1 MNGSLSEH
9 EKWRQRAQGIMFW
22 MGVAFLSIHVSAMTP
37 YTHQLD
43 DIKEVVVRTLGP
55 LLMIAYFVLLALRLL
70 DPPRKGLVLTLG
82 SYYVATAISTL
93 LAPAESRWVAWDGFQ
108 LQWSLL
114 GPFFAFMG
122 CSSEKR
128 YVRHTVLFFT
138 LLTLVTTAFG
148 LLHTGVEGRPGVPS
162 VKFQE
167 YSKLQRMET
176 NQVNALTQKME
187 EERALAEKEK
197 RQPDN
202 LKLKT
207 LYDSAMSVEAKQ
219 NARSDTYLFNMVNTL
234 HSARWTMM
242 SLILNRNF
250 YSAFL
255 LLVAPFIIASLVLV
269 PVGSWKPVAWISG
282 IILGIC
288 LMSDL
293 TLGYFSQIIP
303 EKYLQILCFLLL
315 PALAF
320 PALSLIRQK
329 WAQHYKFCLICLVV
343 LILLAGVC
351 LVANLHLLFLLCVV
365 PVVGGSLWLLVES
378 RVARGACM
386 LSLVVAVLCLGLSG
400 PKVFIPEDIPS
411 FNQFAVAVMENKDK
425 PDTAASLFYNDKN
438 MKQVLSSSIQGT
450 LTGYQWFSFFEWMN
464 KSLNDPEFFTEALLK
479 QASVSPKLCVEW
491 DKRSTLSESDVFTMN
506 KAILGECIPQ
516 VVGARP
522 YWHGFWAFLLLPVV
536 VVAFLRMPSFTWR
549 MGMVLLFIG
558 AVVSLYMTKSKITL
572 YFALEFEIF
581 MMLCL
586 SIFAARFNFGRPGRL
601 VLATFLL
608 CVVLGTALL
617 AVLPGD
623 RAVGRFTRKFVT
635 EQIRDFENPLTAR
648 FILWDGAWQ
657 IFKKHWLTGSGIK
670 GYLVFYPYERRP
682 DYNLYEINHVTVFSH
697 NIFLDVLSDTG
708 IIGFITFVGFLG
720 FLYWKCTARLWR
732 SHDLDTRITMICVLG
747 AMTGFLIANLTCPNS
762 RWPIGAGNMW
772 AVLGFMAGMIN
783 RRASEE
789 STEVVQWRPTA
800 KQTQLVYG
808 MLGLSILGFG
818 ITSTHAYH
826 FFRGS
831 MMHNEGLKILGNP
844 PENPGPL
851 ARYLNNISA
860 LQQESRKPGLSPAQ
874 KARNEQQINYYIQ
887 QFGRER
893 DNAIGLFRAS
903 IKENPTF
910 LTSYYKLASILSMGN
925 GLQVTRDDLQEALD
939 TYKQMQEYS
948 AEFSQT
954 RYNLGMLYYRLV
966 SIERMEQMRAKA
978 DPKFDQAA
986 SAVRMKDLVKK
997 SIENFRMEAAR
1008 TIVQGSCTEYL
1019 VDALLSEENKRPDV
1033 RMQLEAAAGTS
1044 QTQEVK
1050 CSDTSFIT
1058 EDVLNAEAFLKKVKK
1073 GRDPLS
1079 QKLQEPL
1086 AEALALAKT
1095 AKPDDPA
1102 LAAAICTALNT
1113 VLDGPTLLT
1122 AEEVQKLNLTPRMQ
1136 RRMEYS
1142 LKGAEALMRNRA
1154 LLSEVYKD
1162 SLQRHPEDEA
1172 VQALATLY
1180 DSWRVI
1186 LVEDKGVR
1194 RTPDQ
1199 IREEV
1204 WNWGMEYIQY
1214 AARTDQLVEA
1224 QDILFRL
1231 SELPRTTIKALQRRA
1246 QREENRTAQQF
1257 LQGMDSLEDL
1267 RAGLARSISDAYE
1280 RQNNPA
1286 GALAFMQAYLQ
1297 HFPGDATGRVNLVQ
1311 MLRES
1316 GRLREAME
1324 QALLCEK
1331 LNPEKKEVWYQIF
1344 KIEEAANNRPKATEY
1359 AQRCTQAAG
1368 LAPSLKQEA
1377 AAYLA
1382 QPAAPPAASVPVPVP
1397 APPSQPAAP
1406 APTPVPAAQG

>member
-9 EKWRQRAQGIMFW
+9 EKWRQRAQAIMFW
-22 MGVAFLSIHVSAMTP
+22 MGVIFLSIHVSAMTP

-55 LLMIAYFVLLALRLL
+55 ILMIAYFALLALRLL
-70 DPPRKGLVLTLG
+70 DPPRKGLAITLG
-82 SYYVATAISTL
+82 SYYIATAISTL
-93 LAPAESRWVAWDGFQ
+93 LAPVESRWVAWDGFQ

-167 YSKLQRMET
+167 YAKTQQMEMSQINT
-176 NQVNALTQKME
+176 LTQKME

-202 LKLKT
+202 IKLKT
-207 LYDSAMSVEAKQ
+207 LYDSASSIEAKQ

-255 LLVAPFIIASLVLV
+255 LLVAPFILASLVLV
-269 PVGSWKPVAWISG
+269 PLGSWKQVAWISG
-282 IILGIC
+282 IVLGIC

-293 TLGYFSQIIP
+293 TLGYFSQIVP

-329 WAQHYKFCLICLVV
+329 WAQHYKFCLICMVV
-343 LILLAGVC
+343 LFLLAGVC
-351 LVANLHLLFLLCVV
+351 LVAHLRLLLLLCVI

-378 RVARGACM
+378 RAGRGLCAF
-386 LSLVVAVLCLGLSG
+386 SLILAVLCLGLSG

-411 FNQFAVAVMENKDK
+411 FNQFAISVMENKDK

-438 MKQVLSSSIQGT
+438 MKLVLSSSIQGT
-450 LTGYQWFSFFEWMN
+450 LTGYQWFTFFEWMN
-464 KSLNDPEFFTEALLK
+464 KSLANPEFFTGEILK
-479 QASVSPKLCVEW
+479 QASVSPRLCVEW
-491 DKRSTLSESDVFTMN
+491 DKRNTLSESDVFTMN

-635 EQIRDFENPLTAR
+635 EQVRDFENPLTAR

-708 IIGFITFVGFLG
+708 IIGFITFVSFLG

-789 STEVVQWRPTA
+789 SSEVAQWRPTA
-800 KQTQLVYG
+800 KQAQMVYV

-818 ITSTHAYH
+818 VTTTNAYH

-831 MMHNEGLKILGNP
+831 MLHNDGLKILGNP

-851 ARYLNNISA
+851 ARYLDNISA
-860 LQQESRKPGLSPAQ
+860 LQRESRKPGLTAAQ

-893 DNAIGLFRAS
+893 DNAIGLFRES

-925 GLQVTRDDLQEALD
+925 GLQVTKDNLEQALA

-954 RYNLGMLYYRLV
+954 RYNLGMLYYRLL
-966 SIERMEQMRAKA
+966 SIERMEQSRAKA
-978 DPKFDQAA
+978 DPKFDQVAA
-986 SAVRMKDLVKK
+986 EARIKELLKNAIV
-997 SIENFRMEAAR
+997 NFRMEAAR

-1019 VDALLSEENKRPDV
+1019 VDMLLTEENKRPD
-1033 RMQLEAAAGTS
+1033 TS
-1044 QTQEVK
+1044 
-1050 CSDTSFIT
+1050 ILA
-1058 EDVLNAEAFLKKVKK
+1058 EDILDASAFLKKVNK
-1073 GRDPLS
+1073 GKDPLS
-1079 QKLQEPL
+1079 QKLQESL
-1086 AEALALAKT
+1086 AEVQTLAKNV
-1095 AKPDDPA
+1095 KPDDPA
-1102 LAAAICTALNT
+1102 LAEAICAVLNK
-1113 VLDGPTLLT
+1113 VLAGPTLLT
-1122 AEEVQKLNLTPRMQ
+1122 AEEVQKLQLTPRMQ
-1136 RRMEYS
+1136 RRMGYTLE
-1142 LKGAEALMRNRA
+1142 GEEALMRNRA
-1154 LLSEVYKD
+1154 LLNEVYKD

-1180 DSWRVI
+1180 DSWRII

-1214 AARTDQLVEA
+1214 AARTNQLVEA
-1224 QDILFRL
+1224 QDLLFRL

-1267 RAGLARSISDAYE
+1267 RAGLARTISEAYE
-1280 RQNNPA
+1280 RKNNPA
-1286 GALAFMQAYLQ
+1286 GALAFMQTYLQ
-1297 HFPGDATGRVNLVQ
+1297 HFPGDTAGRLDLAQ

-1331 LNPEKKEVWYQIF
+1331 LDPAKKEVVYQLF

-1377 AAYLA
+1377 VTYLA
-1382 QPAAPPAASVPVPVP
+1382 QPVTPPAASLPVSAPVPDSVT
-1397 APPSQPAAP
+1397 PSQPAP
-1406 APTPVPAAQG
+1406 APTPVPAEQG